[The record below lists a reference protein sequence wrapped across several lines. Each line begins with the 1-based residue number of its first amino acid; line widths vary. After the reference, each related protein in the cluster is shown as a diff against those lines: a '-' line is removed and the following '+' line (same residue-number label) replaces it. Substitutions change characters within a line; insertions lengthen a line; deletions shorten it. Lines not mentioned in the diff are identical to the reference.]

1 MKVPE
6 IDQFRNRRPKPEEAL
21 NLVKHKE
28 LDSLIRMASQLR
40 DQQHGKVISYSKKV
54 FIPLTKLCR
63 DVCHYCTFSREPIN
77 NQSCFMRPDE
87 VLRLVQEG
95 EKLGCKEV
103 LFTLGDKPEMRYQK
117 CRKELQEL
125 GYESTISYL
134 AEISKMVLES
144 TSLLPHINAG
154 VMSLSE
160 LAKLKEVS
168 VSQGLMLESISNRL
182 LKKGSAHYGSP
193 DKVPEVRLEMINQ
206 AGKLKIPFTSGI
218 LIGIGENRLERVEA
232 L

>member
-1 MKVPE
+1 
-6 IDQFRNRRPKPEEAL
+6 
-21 NLVKHKE
+21 
-28 LDSLIRMASQLR
+28 
-40 DQQHGKVISYSKKV
+40 
-54 FIPLTKLCR
+54 
-63 DVCHYCTFSREPIN
+63 
-77 NQSCFMRPDE
+77 MRPDE

-168 VSQGLMLESISNRL
+168 VSQGLMPVSYTHLR
-182 LKKGSAHYGSP
+182 AHET
-193 DKVPEVRLEMINQ
+193 V
-206 AGKLKIPFTSGI
+206 
-218 LIGIGENRLERVEA
+218 
-232 L
+232 